1 MRELE
6 RMGLEPDID
15 HYEVVYTAPLLPY
28 KDQNT
33 MLEELYAKFN
43 VSRPDDFTGHSLSV
57 SDIVALR
64 QNGAVSCHYVDSI
77 GTRIGLIAELQKM
90 QKSLTGRDRNLR
102 RWTASL
108 LAKLAEMTDAEYEAL
123 DLYPDE

>member
-1 MRELE
+1 
-6 RMGLEPDID
+6 
-15 HYEVVYTAPLLPY
+15 
-28 KDQNT
+28 
-33 MLEELYAKFN
+33 MLY
-43 VSRPDDFTGHSLSV
+43 SP
-57 SDIVALR
+57 
-64 QNGAVSCHYVDSI
+64 
-77 GTRIGLIAELQKM
+77 GTRTGLIAELQTM

>member
-1 MRELE
+1 M
-6 RMGLEPDID
+6 DAHD
-15 HYEVVYTAPLLPY
+15 
-28 KDQNT
+28 
-33 MLEELYAKFN
+33 
-43 VSRPDDFTGHSLSV
+43 
-57 SDIVALR
+57 AL
-64 QNGAVSCHYVDSI
+64 QPWHTDV
-77 GTRIGLIAELQKM
+77 IAELQTM

>member
-1 MRELE
+1 M
-6 RMGLEPDID
+6 
-15 HYEVVYTAPLLPY
+15 
-28 KDQNT
+28 
-33 MLEELYAKFN
+33 
-43 VSRPDDFTGHSLSV
+43 
-57 SDIVALR
+57 
-64 QNGAVSCHYVDSI
+64 
-77 GTRIGLIAELQKM
+77 M

>member
-1 MRELE
+1 M
-6 RMGLEPDID
+6 DAHD
-15 HYEVVYTAPLLPY
+15 
-28 KDQNT
+28 
-33 MLEELYAKFN
+33 
-43 VSRPDDFTGHSLSV
+43 
-57 SDIVALR
+57 ALQPWHTDR
-64 QNGAVSCHYVDSI
+64 
-77 GTRIGLIAELQKM
+77 LIEELQKM

>member
-1 MRELE
+1 M
-6 RMGLEPDID
+6 DAHD
-15 HYEVVYTAPLLPY
+15 
-28 KDQNT
+28 
-33 MLEELYAKFN
+33 
-43 VSRPDDFTGHSLSV
+43 
-57 SDIVALR
+57 ALQPWHTDR
-64 QNGAVSCHYVDSI
+64 ADRRAS
-77 GTRIGLIAELQKM
+77 KM

>member
-1 MRELE
+1 MRFTDDEW
-6 RMGLEPDID
+6 
-15 HYEVVYTAPLLPY
+15 
-28 KDQNT
+28 
-33 MLEELYAKFN
+33 MLMMLY
-43 VSRPDDFTGHSLSV
+43 SP
-57 SDIVALR
+57 
-64 QNGAVSCHYVDSI
+64 
-77 GTRIGLIAELQKM
+77 GTRTGLIEEFQKM